1 MNELIKNE
9 LEKNLGRIV
18 LVFLKDSGFR
28 FEGKILNVD
37 EEFLKIY
44 DIKSESERFIALD
57 SIGNL
62 EVKNDWERW
71 RWLKRVERTRKNT

>member
-18 LVFLKDSGFR
+18 LVFLKGSGFR

-62 EVKNDWERW
+62 EVKG
-71 RWLKRVERTRKNT
+71 

>member
-62 EVKNDWERW
+62 EVKND
-71 RWLKRVERTRKNT
+71 